1 MGTNYEMIKVYGWNT
16 YKEGRPAIDW
26 SKTEAIDKFYPGFE
40 IMWDDFTDREKDIYS
55 NKQSSIRNLDHVSDC
70 FTRRKETDT

>member
-40 IMWDDFTDREKDIYS
+40 IMWDDFTDREKDIYAYA
-55 NKQSSIRNLDHVSDC
+55 
-70 FTRRKETDT
+70 TDTIALLNVLNERNEI